1 MNEYEKKEAELKNKH
16 EIIIE
21 NDKEEIK
28 KLKEELLKIQIEKDN
43 IAEKNT
49 SNEELLRNIE
59 SECNLEKNKIYQN
72 YINAKNDLNLI
83 EEKKTEEIQNLTMR
97 NKNLE
102 NKNSELEKELEILR
116 MNEKKRI
123 KIMNDMQTNL
133 YELQNELNRMNI
145 EKRNNNDENNRIK
158 NEKEKLI
165 AIYESKIKKITE
177 NYENKI
183 FYLEDIKDKQNK
195 KLSLLENK
203 AIEMV
208 KSQQLITDKYKKELN
223 NAVSYYEGIINNIS
237 SKEGNISNNNFA

>member
-1 MNEYEKKEAELKNKH
+1 MNLYKNKVNEIELERKRINLKIELYEKKINELSEEYSNDLKEKMNEYEKKEAELKNKH

-165 AIYESKIKKITE
+165 AVYESKIKKI
-177 NYENKI
+177 I
-183 FYLEDIKDKQNK
+183 
-195 KLSLLENK
+195 
-203 AIEMV
+203 
-208 KSQQLITDKYKKELN
+208 
-223 NAVSYYEGIINNIS
+223 
-237 SKEGNISNNNFA
+237 

>member
-1 MNEYEKKEAELKNKH
+1 
-16 EIIIE
+16 
-21 NDKEEIK
+21 
-28 KLKEELLKIQIEKDN
+28 
-43 IAEKNT
+43 
-49 SNEELLRNIE
+49 
-59 SECNLEKNKIYQN
+59 
-72 YINAKNDLNLI
+72 
-83 EEKKTEEIQNLTMR
+83 
-97 NKNLE
+97 
-102 NKNSELEKELEILR
+102 
-116 MNEKKRI
+116 
-123 KIMNDMQTNL
+123 MQTNL

-223 NAVSYYEGIINNIS
+223 NAVTYYEGIINNIS